1 MGPGGA
7 RSPNA
12 FLVHSELKSRHLVA
26 LISMTFLRNNL
37 PNVMQFE
44 HLRLI
49 IVVVALIVLSLFFTG
64 RKRRPLGIRIEA
76 PDSIY

>member
-1 MGPGGA
+1 
-7 RSPNA
+7 
-12 FLVHSELKSRHLVA
+12 
-26 LISMTFLRNNL
+26 
-37 PNVMQFE
+37 MQFE

-64 RKRRPLGIRIEA
+64 RKRRPLGIGIEA